1 MTSAEQDERILRW
14 IAVSLGYR
22 LECQWLDSDKE
33 EACWRIVYDPVP
45 AEAHNDFMDRV
56 CTALRIPRVPFGVTL
71 SFLSPTKLLDN
82 ILASKAAFMSSYILL
97 PNPFFGMSREELEL
111 RMAVAGI

>member
-1 MTSAEQDERILRW
+1 MTGVEQDERILRW

-22 LECQWLDSDKE
+22 LECQQIDSDKE
-33 EACWRIVYDPVP
+33 EACWRIVCDSVLV
-45 AEAHNDFMDRV
+45 ETRNDFAGMGY
-56 CTALRIPRVPFGVTL
+56 AMHRIQCGPFGVTL

-82 ILASKAAFMSSYILL
+82 ILASKAAFMSSCILL
-97 PNPFFGMSREELEL
+97 LNPFFGMSREELEL

>member
-1 MTSAEQDERILRW
+1 MTCVEQDERILRW

-33 EACWRIVYDPVP
+33 EARWRIVYDPVP
-45 AEAHNDFMDRV
+45 AEANNDFMERV
-56 CTALRIPRVPFGVTL
+56 CAELRIPRVPFGVTL

-82 ILASKAAFMSSYILL
+82 ILASKAAFMSFSILL